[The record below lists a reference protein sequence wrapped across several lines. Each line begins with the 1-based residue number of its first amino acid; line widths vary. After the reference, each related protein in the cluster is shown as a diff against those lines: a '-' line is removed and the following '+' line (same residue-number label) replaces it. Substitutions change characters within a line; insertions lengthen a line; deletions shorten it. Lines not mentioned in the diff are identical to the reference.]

1 MLEEIFE
8 FLYDYGFS
16 VEEIKGFQR
25 ENEKLFFAILKNIT
39 DNISFLEAKGLSRD
53 EVIEVIRKD
62 PFMLT
67 SSTKK
72 KEMLDEIYREL
83 FSDDE
88 IKETIVKYPDMYI
101 VSPLEL
107 QDVINYIKSS
117 NLNPRQIINNNLN
130 VLSFDLDN
138 IKEEITQIS
147 FAEVL
152 EVLKYVDESLV
163 VKIPTKLL
171 DHFREHQKRDF
182 IVNIDIDDVFNKNNI
197 SKEALALLAYI
208 DMEYW
213 AGEEEKYELKKLYIG
228 NEKVQ
233 TD

>member
-182 IVNIDIDDVFNKNNI
+182 IVNIDINFYNVC
-197 SKEALALLAYI
+197 
-208 DMEYW
+208 
-213 AGEEEKYELKKLYIG
+213 
-228 NEKVQ
+228 V
-233 TD
+233 